1 MATAALDRPD
11 AQHTSEAE
19 LRSATVRATL
29 VMLACVGLVM
39 MVTDVVTQEWVAVAV
54 TGSGVLVSPG
64 LYALAKRG
72 HATLVA
78 HVICAFLVLG
88 SGAIGL
94 NGVGL
99 YGNAVLF
106 LLCAPVVAGL
116 LAGGRGALIWSV
128 VTVLTLGVYY
138 GFHAGGLLEGA
149 RSSQPGPGDRLKDMA
164 VVLCLVG
171 GASAAFLVTQRRILR
186 TQQQTLA
193 ALQGEVQE
201 RRRAEQL
208 AQDAVASRE
217 QFIATLSHELRNL
230 LAGSLCA
237 TSLIRET
244 DDPVELDEL
253 TTVLDQSSRSM
264 QELING
270 VLNLSKLEAG
280 KVQLESL
287 PVMVRTLVRET
298 LAPLGL
304 MARERGVGWHWVVED
319 DLPQVIVSDP
329 TRLRQILLNLA
340 GNALKFTREGHVAVH
355 LSQREGLLCIEV
367 HDTGPG
373 IRDSVLETL
382 FEPYQQAASSTERRF
397 GGTGLGLAIVRGIAE
412 AMGGGVEVQTEVGV
426 GSCFTA
432 TVALEASVAQGSD
445 TAEAAVD
452 GRGLRVLLV
461 DDNPVAGTLYRRLL
475 GTWGFE
481 AEVTSDGLA
490 AIARVR
496 TDPPDLVLTDCQ
508 MPGLSGPELTRRVRA
523 MGGPA
528 ARVPIFGLSGD
539 SREDTRQTALDAGM
553 DAFLVKPLR
562 AEPLARALQAWQA
575 TAREVRR
582 TG

>member
-1 MATAALDRPD
+1 MPVPEQR
-11 AQHTSEAE
+11 SEEAE

-29 VMLACVGLVM
+29 VTLACVGVALV
-39 MVTDVVTQEWVAVAV
+39 VTDALTADWVSVAV
-54 TGSGVLVSPG
+54 TGSGLLMAPG
-64 LYALAKRG
+64 LYVLARRG
-72 HATLVA
+72 RATLVA

-94 NGVGL
+94 RGAGL

-106 LLCAPVVAGL
+106 LLSAPVVAGL
-116 LAGGRGALIWSV
+116 LGGRRGALLWTA
-128 VTVLTLGVYY
+128 VTVLMLGVYY
-138 GFHAGGLLEGA
+138 GFHAGGLLDDA
-149 RSSQPGPGDRLKDMA
+149 LSHLPSPGDRLKDMA
-164 VVLCLVG
+164 VSLCLVG

-186 TQQQTLA
+186 AKQQTLD
-193 ALQGEVQE
+193 ALQREVKE
-201 RRRAEQL
+201 RRRAERL
-208 AQDAVASRE
+208 AQGAVGSRD

-244 DDPVELDEL
+244 DDLVEL

-304 MARERGVGWHWVVED
+304 MAREKGVDWHWFVED

-340 GNALKFTREGHVAVH
+340 GNALKFTRDGHVAVH
-355 LSQREGLLCIEV
+355 LSRQGELLCIEV

-373 IRDSVLETL
+373 IRDSVLESL
-382 FEPYQQAASSTERRF
+382 FEPYRQASSSTERHF

-412 AMGGGVEVQTEVGV
+412 AMGGGVRVQSEVGD
-426 GSCFTA
+426 GSCFIV
-432 TVALEASVAQGSD
+432 TVALEESVAAPRHGSD
-445 TAEAAVD
+445 PAID

-461 DDNPVAGTLYRRLL
+461 DDNPVAGTLYRRVL

-490 AIARVR
+490 AIARLR
-496 TDPPDLVLTDCQ
+496 TEPPDLVLTDCQ
-508 MPGLSGPELTRRVRA
+508 MPGISGPELTRRVRA

-528 ARVPIFGLSGD
+528 GRVPIFGLSGD
-539 SREDTRQTALDAGM
+539 GREQTRQAALDAGM

-575 TAREVRR
+575 AAGTALR